1 MTSLVCSRTL
11 LSLPAARLLRSRHGN
26 STLSGDLAFFFSQL
40 CSHAVD
46 FQSTIPLLTQVIEP
60 APDSTIWNAVFVLV
74 ANQPPHLSTVSNL
87 NLIHRSNPLL
97 PHSRVLSRLTLRS
110 ITAFFKRSTSAF
122 TKTRRAFTR
131 STMRAGHG
139 RLPLHALLKMPIHKY
154 VMAAGQIIHIRQL
167 KPLSLNGFGSFCQPS
182 LWKDA
187 AHITPLQQTTR
198 RFRRH
203 PSTRSLSCS
212 FEYREV

>member
-74 ANQPPHLSTVSNL
+74 AKPTTTPINSFKLESDTPLKSTTSSQQGSEQTHAEIDYRILQEVDLCLYENTEGFYEKYYEGRPWTATVARFAQNANPQICNGCWTDYPYPPTQA
-87 NLIHRSNPLL
+87 
-97 PHSRVLSRLTLRS
+97 
-110 ITAFFKRSTSAF
+110 AFFKWFWKLLPTFPVERRSTYYTS
-122 TKTRRAFTR
+122 
-131 STMRAGHG
+131 STNH
-139 RLPLHALLKMPIHKY
+139 
-154 VMAAGQIIHIRQL
+154 
-167 KPLSLNGFGSFCQPS
+167 
-182 LWKDA
+182 
-187 AHITPLQQTTR
+187 
-198 RFRRH
+198 
-203 PSTRSLSCS
+203 
-212 FEYREV
+212 